1 MYAGSKESSPLRTS
15 YGQYSKD
22 VGVSG
27 NPGPLGSKTIEMG
40 SSAYLG
46 MDRELSD
53 LNSKEATLL
62 SRIDT
67 LEKEN
72 KSLQLMV
79 RKTEKMMSDAY
90 KKAQEEE
97 NKIFNLF
104 IGVIKEKDIKID
116 MNDINSN
123 FVNKGSSG
131 LQASDLL
138 EEKPRPQKQDNGDL
152 SNEELSNLLL
162 DQLSLTLSE
171 QGNDLPMTLLAL
183 QRKTLLMSNS

>member
-22 VGVSG
+22 MGLTG
-27 NPGPLGSKTIEMG
+27 TPAPIGSKTMDMG

-53 LNSKEATLL
+53 LNAKEASLL
-62 SRIDT
+62 SRVDT

-79 RKTEKMMSDAY
+79 RKTEKMISDAY

-104 IGVIKEKDIKID
+104 IGVIKEKDIRID
-116 MNDINSN
+116 MNDINAN
-123 FVNKGSSG
+123 FVNKSPSG

-138 EEKPRPQKQDNGDL
+138 EEKPKSQKQENGEL
-152 SNEELSNLLL
+152 SNEELANLLL
-162 DQLSLTLSE
+162 DQLGLTLSE

-183 QRKTLLMSNS
+183 QRKTVLMSNS

>member
-15 YGQYSKD
+15 YGQYSKE
-22 VGVSG
+22 VGLSG
-27 NPGPLGSKTIEMG
+27 TPVNAATKTMDMG
-40 SSAYLG
+40 SSSYLG
-46 MDRELSD
+46 LDRELSD
-53 LNSKEATLL
+53 LNAKEASLVA
-62 SRIDT
+62 RIDT

-79 RKTEKMMSDAY
+79 RKTEKMISDAY

-123 FVNKGSSG
+123 FMNRSSG
-131 LQASDLL
+131 GLQSSDLL
-138 EEKPRPQKQDNGDL
+138 DDKPKGQKLENGEL
-152 SNEELSNLLL
+152 SNEELANLLL
-162 DQLSLTLSE
+162 EQLGLTVGE
-171 QGNDLPMTLLAL
+171 QANDLPMTLLAL
-183 QRKTLLMSNS
+183 QRKTVLSSNS